1 MFLCHVSTLCGG
13 WRGTHF
19 YLGGDEERRDAEQ
32 LQVLF
37 ADVLLGQHEA
47 VEVVLSEV
55 RRLPVEAVHFT
66 HLHAD
71 TAVKQFDSFILLVF
85 EQANISR
92 PHLQQPVQ
100 QDGSH
105 LGLQLGVSLQVA
117 LVVDVL
123 QLLVEH
129 FDPHVV
135 WTGPAG
141 RQNAGFTM
149 LFTCS
154 SQCHTLC

>member
-1 MFLCHVSTLCGG
+1 MLFLCHVLALCGG
-13 WRGTHF
+13 RGGTHL

-55 RRLPVEAVHFT
+55 GRLPVEAVHFA
-66 HLHAD
+66 HLHTD
-71 TAVKQFDSFILLVF
+71 TAVKKRLDSFILQVF
-85 EQANISR
+85 KQANISC

-135 WTGPAG
+135 
-141 RQNAGFTM
+141 
-149 LFTCS
+149 
-154 SQCHTLC
+154 